1 MIIREFST
9 PTLSRIELKL
19 KKLVSLLEINQ
30 VEVLI
35 SVRGLSTLLNR
46 LITSLISTGSLTL
59 IMLLKS
65 ISRS

>member
-9 PTLSRIELKL
+9 LTLSRTELKL

>member
-1 MIIREFST
+1 MIIREFPT
-9 PTLSRIELKL
+9 LTLSRIELKL

>member
-9 PTLSRIELKL
+9 LTLSRIELKL